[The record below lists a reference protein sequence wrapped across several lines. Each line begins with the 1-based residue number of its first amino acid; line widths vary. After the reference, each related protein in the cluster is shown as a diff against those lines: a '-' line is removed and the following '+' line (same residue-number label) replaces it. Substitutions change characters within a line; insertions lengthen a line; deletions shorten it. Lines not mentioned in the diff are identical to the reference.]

1 MNCCLMQRYRHYLD
15 LDTSMAAIVDA
26 KPKLLGKRGVP
37 DGIGTRVAGVKVRF
51 AGLVS
56 SSAD

>member
-1 MNCCLMQRYRHYLD
+1 
-15 LDTSMAAIVDA
+15 MAAIVDA

-37 DGIGTRVAGVKVRF
+37 NGIGTRVAGVKVRF